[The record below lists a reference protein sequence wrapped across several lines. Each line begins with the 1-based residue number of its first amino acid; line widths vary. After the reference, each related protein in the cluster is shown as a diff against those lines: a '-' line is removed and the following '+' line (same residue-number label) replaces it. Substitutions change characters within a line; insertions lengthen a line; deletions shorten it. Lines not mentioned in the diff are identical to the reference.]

1 MGRPNEKLIDDLVD
15 VGQGGESGPLQQEE
29 RVLPMSRSK
38 SLGGREKRIE
48 GNAAQGWF
56 CAMSSDGYGESV
68 PLMRWRTCGRATDM
82 QRARFDT

>member
-1 MGRPNEKLIDDLVD
+1 MEVGHGGR
-15 VGQGGESGPLQQEE
+15 SAPLQQEE

-38 SLGGREKRIE
+38 ALGGREQRMD
-48 GNAAQGWF
+48 GDAAQGWM

-68 PLMRWRTCGRATDM
+68 QLMRWRTCGRAVDM